1 MFKGKN
7 MNKELIQNQKRNKEI
22 GKLKINI
29 KKDKK
34 LKKMINK

>member
-7 MNKELIQNQKRNKEI
+7 MNKELIQNLKRNKEI
-22 GKLKINI
+22 RKLEINL

-34 LKKMINK
+34 LKKMISK

>member
-7 MNKELIQNQKRNKEI
+7 MNKELIQNLKRNKEI
-22 GKLKINI
+22 GKLEINI